1 MKIILKDN
9 YMDPRVEEK
18 LICSNVEPVLAY
30 KLASILND
38 RLKVNG
44 KFYQA
49 VSDEYELKIPE

>member
-1 MKIILKDN
+1 
-9 YMDPRVEEK
+9 MDPRIEEK
-18 LICSNVEPVLAY
+18 LICSNVEPALAY